1 MKIFVKFIP
10 SLIALI
16 LLITGAY
23 LLIKRSN
30 SRTYKEIP
38 NNFKAKISRIKKQY
52 RGRYDL
58 EVTDGYSKSAFI
70 RDRNFAE
77 IVELISVGDSI
88 IRDNDQ
94 NCPYFKSKNQIVQR
108 CYLEYWPTIQTQ

>member
-38 NNFKAKISRIKKQY
+38 NKFKAKIIRIKKQY

-58 EVTDGYSKSAFI
+58 EVAEGNGKSVVVI
-70 RDRNFAE
+70 DRKFAQ
-77 IVELISVGDSI
+77 IAELISVGDSI